1 MAYYLIE
8 DTTLSNIGDAIREKT
23 GRTDTMSP
31 STMASVIRSINI
43 GNDSEG
49 DSVEETPVNFISEQ
63 IHIDSTSQNTFVTL
77 LSENSFVAE
86 NYNKTNL
93 FVVLTANNLDEIN
106 SSTYSN
112 CYQWTTMFASNKVMT
127 ANTDD
132 IWYGMGV
139 YIMLGKSY
147 SYSSTLQIPYSLND
161 DSNTNYSYLNTTADG
176 NIRVYICNYDVL
188 ASGDYTVV
196 AGLF

>member
-43 GNDSEG
+43 GNNSEG
-49 DSVEETPVNFISEQ
+49 DSVEETPVNLISEQ

-77 LSENSFVAE
+77 LSENSFIAE

-106 SSTYSN
+106 SSTYSS
-112 CYQWTTMFASNKVMT
+112 CYQWTSMFASNKVMT

-147 SYSSTLQIPYSLND
+147 FYPSTLQIPYSLND

-188 ASGDYTVV
+188 ASGDYTVI